1 MFSHLFSHCGV
12 KGGYFGVF
20 PVILTEYTGE
30 IKNPESA
37 EISLEKAI
45 FRGFYGAG
53 SRTRTGDLLITNQ
66 LLYQLSYPGARGGLK
81 INLSPLDVNIL
92 LDLYGFFVATEPCS
106 LFFFPAKAFFFNV
119 SASEKYFSKAFL
131 HDSSD

>member
-66 LLYQLSYPGARGGLK
+66 LLYQLSYIGHYALK
-81 INLSPLDVNIL
+81 YNRFSVRCYAPRSSKVSWHDRHR
-92 LDLYGFFVATEPCS
+92 VAS
-106 LFFFPAKAFFFNV
+106 G
-119 SASEKYFSKAFL
+119 
-131 HDSSD
+131 

>member
-66 LLYQLSYPGARGGLK
+66 LLYQLSYPGENTRMVPPFK
-81 INLSPLDVNIL
+81 NKSDPI
-92 LDLYGFFVATEPCS
+92 
-106 LFFFPAKAFFFNV
+106 K
-119 SASEKYFSKAFL
+119 SK
-131 HDSSD
+131 